1 MEIVFY
7 ILTVVVTFFF
17 MEFMAW
23 FTHKYVMHGFMW
35 YFHKDHHQ
43 HEPGFFEKND
53 VFFLIFAIPSWLC
66 IMLGMM
72 NFNYYVTSIGIG
84 IAIYGLSYFLMHD
97 IFIHQRFKLFRNSNN
112 VYLLALRKAHKIHH
126 KHLGKEDGE
135 VFGMLI
141 VPYKYFKE
149 ARRIVSNKKSIS

>member
-1 MEIVFY
+1 MEIVLY
-7 ILTVVVTFFF
+7 ILTATATFFF

-23 FTHKYVMHGFMW
+23 FTHKYIMHGFMW

-53 VFFLIFAIPSWLC
+53 VFFLIFAVPSWLC
-66 IMLGMM
+66 IMLGLM
-72 NFNYYVTSIGIG
+72 NGNYYITSIGFG

-97 IFIHQRFKLFRNSNN
+97 VFIHQRFKWFRNSNN
-112 VYLLALRKAHKIHH
+112 FYLLALRKAHKIHH
-126 KHLGKEDGE
+126 KHLGKENGE

-141 VPYKYFKE
+141 VPSKFFKE
-149 ARRIVSNKKSIS
+149 ARRILANKK

>member
-1 MEIVFY
+1 MEIVLY
-7 ILTVVVTFFF
+7 ILTVAATFFF

-23 FTHKYVMHGFMW
+23 FTHKYIMHGFMW

-53 VFFLIFAIPSWLC
+53 VFFLIFAVPSWLC
-66 IMLGMM
+66 IMLGLM
-72 NFNYYVTSIGIG
+72 NANYHITSIGFG

-97 IFIHQRFKLFRNSNN
+97 VFIHQRFKWFRNSNN
-112 VYLLALRKAHKIHH
+112 FYLLALRKAHKIHH
-126 KHLGKEDGE
+126 KHLGKENGE

-141 VPYKYFKE
+141 VPSKFFKE
-149 ARRIVSNKKSIS
+149 ARRILANKK